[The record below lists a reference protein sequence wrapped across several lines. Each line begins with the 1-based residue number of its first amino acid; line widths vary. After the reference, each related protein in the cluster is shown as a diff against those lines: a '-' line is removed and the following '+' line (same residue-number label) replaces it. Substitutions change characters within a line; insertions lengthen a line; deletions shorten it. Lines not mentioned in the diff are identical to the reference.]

1 MKARC
6 WLVAAAVGVLL
17 PAATNAQGLAG
28 RFAIAAQIGTQS
40 EVAGDLLKSASGTL
54 LARPVTIDSVRYRD
68 VYAPD
73 WRLQL
78 LLGYG
83 VGEKTELI
91 ARSTYYTS
99 DGTGVE
105 AGTMGGTPLFAFFN
119 VTKYE
124 EVGFEVG
131 LRYYISSQ
139 ARLKSYIAPV
149 VGVRFVNEI
158 LVTFSAQEQG
168 SSIQNIPFSKEGA
181 VPVFGM
187 DIGFTFDLGERF
199 FVGIDTGIRYQS
211 AASEFD
217 YLLGLTQVD
226 DSDGRWSAPV
236 VASIGV
242 RF

>member
-6 WLVAAAVGVLL
+6 WLVAAAVVLL

-28 RFAIAAQIGTQS
+28 RFSIAAQIGTQS

-54 LARPVTIDSVRYRD
+54 LDRPVTIESQRYRD

-91 ARSTYYTS
+91 ARSTYYKS
-99 DGTGVE
+99 DGTGIE
-105 AGTMGGTPLFAFFN
+105 AGTLGGTPLFAFFN
-119 VTKYE
+119 VTEYE

>member
-6 WLVAAAVGVLL
+6 WLVAAAVSVLL
-17 PAATNAQGLAG
+17 PAATSAQGLAG
-28 RFAIAAQIGTQS
+28 RFTIAAQIGTQS

-54 LARPVTIDSVRYRD
+54 LDRPVTIDSVRYRD

-83 VGEKTELI
+83 VGERTELV
-91 ARSTYYTS
+91 ARSSYYES

-105 AGTMGGTPLFAFFN
+105 AGSMGGTPLFAFFN

-124 EVGFEVG
+124 EVGFEIG
-131 LRYYISSQ
+131 LRYYVSSQ
-139 ARLKSYIAPV
+139 ARLKSFVAPV

-168 SSIQNIPFSKEGA
+168 SSIRNVPFSKEGA
-181 VPVFGM
+181 VPVFGV

-199 FVGIDTGIRYQS
+199 YVGVETGIRYQ
-211 AASEFD
+211 AAAGQFD
-217 YLLGLTQVD
+217 YLIGMTGID